1 MASAIQEKLQQLKNR
16 VQTGPVGQFFA
27 WWIEELRLALPETWQ
42 AKLQHA
48 MRRVA
53 LQYRDGA
60 LVLLADENRRLTG
73 LGELP
78 ASLDARVQR
87 QQAEDLLEQN
97 DLDEAPRFLLLD
109 SERFLVREVSLPMA
123 AEANLRQVL
132 TFEMD
137 RQTPFRAS
145 AVHFDWKVLERGV
158 AGGQLRLQLFVIPR
172 AEVDAAAREID
183 ARGFRLSG
191 IDVREGDT
199 SLGLNLLP
207 TEQRHKVINRKARAN
222 LVLAGVGVVLLA
234 LTMTVSLYLRAH
246 QVAELEDAIANVRG
260 EANQVARIRSQ
271 IENATEAAGFLAMR
285 RAESPL
291 VVELLA
297 DITRILPDDTYLDR
311 LVIGKTSVQMQGKSQ
326 NAQQLIEL
334 VNRSDYMES
343 AAFRGSTRLDAR
355 SGLEIFEINAE
366 ITNPAGGGDVAG
378 S

>member
-1 MASAIQEKLQQLKNR
+1 MASAIQEKIQQLKSR

-27 WWIEELRLALPETWQ
+27 WWIEELRLALPEPWQ
-42 AKLQHA
+42 RKLQHA

-60 LVLLADENRRLTG
+60 LVLLADENRRLTD
-73 LGELP
+73 LDDLP
-78 ASLDARVQR
+78 ASLDTRVQR
-87 QQAEDLLEQN
+87 QQAEDLLERN
-97 DLDEAPRFLLLD
+97 DLDEAPCFLLLD

-123 AEANLRQVL
+123 AETNLRQVL

-145 AVHFDWKVLERGV
+145 AVYFDWKVLERGA

-172 AEVDAAAREID
+172 GEVDAAVREIE

-191 IDVREGDT
+191 IDVREGDS

-207 TEQRHKVINRKARAN
+207 PEQRHKVINRKARAN
-222 LVLAGVGVVLLA
+222 LALAGVVVVLLGLA
-234 LTMTVSLYLRAH
+234 MTMSLYLRAH
-246 QVAELEDAIANVRG
+246 QVAELEDAIAGVRG

-291 VVELLA
+291 AVELLA
-297 DITRILPDDTYLDR
+297 DITRILPDDTYLTR
-311 LVIGKTSVQMQGKSQ
+311 LVIGKTNVQLQGQSE

-334 VNRSDYMES
+334 VNDSDYMEA

-355 SGLEIFEINAE
+355 TGLEIFEISAQ
-366 ITNPAGGGDVAG
+366 ITNPSGGANVAG